1 MPPDFVSDTDVALR
15 KERGR
20 KAYDFGLSAEAT
32 VARLY
37 QSRGFDLLEERW
49 RGRAGEI
56 DLIFR
61 QGEEIVFVE
70 VKASK
75 SFAKAATHLGAK
87 QMVRLCASA
96 EDYIGRLPKGL
107 LTPMRVDLALVDGV
121 GQVEILEN
129 ALML

>member
-20 KAYDFGLSAEAT
+20 KAYDFGLSAEAA

-56 DLIFR
+56 DLIF
-61 QGEEIVFVE
+61 QKGGEIVFVE

-96 EDYIGRLPKGL
+96 EGYIGCLPKGL
-107 LTPMRVDLALVDGV
+107 LTPMRIDLALVDGV

>member
-1 MPPDFVSDTDVALR
+1 MPLDFVPDTDVALR

-20 KAYDFGLSAEAT
+20 KAYDFGLSAEAA

-37 QSRGFDLLEERW
+37 QSRGFELLEERW

-75 SFAKAATHLGAK
+75 SFAKAVTHLSAK
-87 QMVRLCASA
+87 QMVRLCACA

-107 LTPMRVDLALVDGV
+107 LTPMRIDLALVDGV

-129 ALML
+129 AFML

>member
-1 MPPDFVSDTDVALR
+1 MPLDFVPDTDVALR

-20 KAYDFGLSAEAT
+20 KAYDFGLSAEAA

-37 QSRGFDLLEERW
+37 QSRGLELLEERW

-75 SFAKAATHLGAK
+75 SFAKAVTHLSAK

-107 LTPMRVDLALVDGV
+107 LTPMRIDLALVDGV
-121 GQVEILEN
+121 GHVEILEN